1 MELIF
6 IILVLIGLVMCML
19 EMNDNIQK
27 ANIKVAYAN
36 KQVQQLERLSQQQTI
51 VINILRDRINEL
63 EGR

>member
-6 IILVLIGLVMCML
+6 IILVLIGLTMCML

>member
-6 IILVLIGLVMCML
+6 IILVLIGLTMCML

-27 ANIKVAYAN
+27 ANMKVAYAN